1 MDDKKTFFHV
11 DALLF
16 ILNGVIYLWKNDCLS
31 NNLMAINDGD
41 CVFKEEIRIKLKI
54 VWTRFKWSFLFQII
68 KETPLNRC
76 FRGYFFISA

>member
-41 CVFKEEIRIKLKI
+41 CVFKEEIRIK
-54 VWTRFKWSFLFQII
+54 
-68 KETPLNRC
+68 
-76 FRGYFFISA
+76 